1 MSDQPARIVA
11 MTNPLRLIDLFA
23 GAGGMTEGFE
33 STGVYK
39 TLVAVEH
46 DMHAAATYSLN
57 HSADRIYAGGIED
70 WLAEGSV
77 PEADVI
83 IGGPPCQGFSGLGKQ
98 DVLDER
104 NFLWKKY
111 AETILAARP
120 RYFVLENVRQF
131 LASSQFDEFERST
144 RPGGPL
150 EAYVIQ
156 PYLLNAA
163 DFGSFQARVRAIVI
177 GRLRDLPPVPEP
189 VGPFRE
195 NHKTVKQ
202 AFEGIDPQTQVVDL
216 PNSVFEFA
224 GLQVPGPFKTT
235 ELHITRNYTELSLDR
250 FKEIPIGGNRF
261 DIPYRLLAPCWKKH
275 KTGSGDVMGRLRW
288 EKPSVTIRTEFFKP
302 EKGRYLHP
310 QEDRAITHHEAAR
323 LQGFPDHYLWAGNKT
338 AIARQIGN
346 AVPVELAKYLAG
358 LIADHDARHR
368 VSAL

>member
-1 MSDQPARIVA
+1 

-33 STGVYK
+33 STGRYK

-46 DMHAAATYSLN
+46 DKYAAATYSLN
-57 HSADRIYAGGIED
+57 HSADRVYAGGIED

-77 PEADVI
+77 PKADVI

-111 AETILAARP
+111 AETIIAATP

-131 LASSQFDEFERST
+131 LASSQFSEFELWT
-144 RPGGPL
+144 QPGGPL
-150 EAYVIQ
+150 EAYVLQ

-163 DFGSFQARVRAIVI
+163 DFGSFQARVRTIVI
-177 GRLRDLPPVPEP
+177 GRLRELPPVPDP
-189 VGPFRE
+189 VGPFRG

-202 AFEGIDPQTQVVDL
+202 AFEGIDPQTHAIDFPQ
-216 PNSVFEFA
+216 SVFEFEGSPMA
-224 GLQVPGPFKTT
+224 GPYKTT
-235 ELHITRNYTELSLDR
+235 QLHTTRNYTQISLDR
-250 FKEIPIGGNRF
+250 FKEIPTGGNRF
-261 DIPYRLLAPCWKKH
+261 DIPFDLLAPCWKKH

-310 QEDRAITHHEAAR
+310 EENRAITHREAAR
-323 LQGFPDHYLWAGNKT
+323 LQGFPDDYLWAGNKT

-346 AVPVELAKYLAG
+346 AVPVELAKYLAK
-358 LIADHDARHR
+358 LIADHNAKRLMP
-368 VSAL
+368 AT

>member
-1 MSDQPARIVA
+1 MSVAPARIVA
-11 MTNPLRLIDLFA
+11 MTIPLRLIDLFA

-33 STGVYK
+33 STGRYK

-46 DMHAAATYSLN
+46 DKYAAATYSLN

-77 PEADVI
+77 PDADVI

-111 AETILAARP
+111 AETIIAAMP
-120 RYFVLENVRQF
+120 KYFVLENVRQF
-131 LASSQFDEFERST
+131 LASPQFSEFEQWT

-150 EAYVIQ
+150 AAYVLQ

-163 DFGSFQARVRAIVI
+163 DFGSFQARVRTIVI
-177 GRLRDLPPVPEP
+177 GRLRGLPPVPEP
-189 VGPFRE
+189 VGPFRG

-202 AFEGIDPQTQVVDL
+202 AFEGIDPHTDATDFPQ
-216 PNSVFEFA
+216 SVFEFEGSPMA
-224 GLQVPGPFKTT
+224 GPYKTT
-235 ELHITRNYTELSLDR
+235 QLHTTRNYTQISLDR
-250 FKEIPIGGNRF
+250 FKEIPSGGNRF
-261 DIPYRLLAPCWKKH
+261 DIPFDLLAPCWKKH

-310 QEDRAITHHEAAR
+310 EENRAITHREAAR
-323 LQGFPDHYLWAGNKT
+323 LQGFPDDYLWAGNKT

-346 AVPVELAKYLAG
+346 AVPVELAKYLAK
-358 LIADHDARHR
+358 LIADHNTKRPIPAT
-368 VSAL
+368 